1 MIYRNSLSRLVYSIF
16 VVGLAMPVPGALAKS
31 FRRNTEFTRDGK
43 PNIRSSAALVIDL
56 KTNNVLFERDADLVR
71 PIASIS
77 KLFAALVYVQD
88 CKLDPDGLHVMTPAN
103 RDAARGSD
111 RTRLMTGWAY
121 THSDILH
128 AALMRSDNRGMPALA
143 EACGFDAA
151 TFAEKMTQK
160 AQSLGLTKTHFREP
174 NGLSPENVSTAR
186 EVMVALQEAVKIP
199 TLTEIMATQDY
210 TIYAHKNNR
219 TQAIK
224 IHNSD
229 RLLAR
234 NIAEILAGKTGFTNP
249 ARYCLA
255 VAARTFDGEELG
267 MVFLGAEGHLTRF
280 ADFTRVVKWV
290 EKGGVIAKADTR
302 PTAAAADVPSMQPVI
317 MPLLGPL
324 IGPLQNLMHGA
335 HQPEN
340 EAAQE
345 PVKAGDPLVR

>member
-1 MIYRNSLSRLVYSIF
+1 MIYRNSLRRFIYASAVFSLTVSMSDAFARSSR
-16 VVGLAMPVPGALAKS
+16 K
-31 FRRNTEFTRDGK
+31 NTDFTSDGK

-56 KTNNVLFERDADLVR
+56 KTNTVLFERDADLVR

-77 KLFAALVYVQD
+77 KLFAALVYMED
-88 CKLDPDGLHVMTPAN
+88 CKLDPEETHTMTTAN
-103 RDAARGSD
+103 REAARGSD
-111 RTRLMTGWAY
+111 RTRLMTGWTY
-121 THSDILH
+121 SHNDILH

-151 TFAEKMTQK
+151 TFAEKMTEK
-160 AQSLGLTKTHFREP
+160 AQKLGLTKTRFREP

-186 EVMVALQEAVKIP
+186 EVMVALQEAIKIP
-199 TLTEIMATQDY
+199 TLTEIMGTQEY

-224 IHNSD
+224 IRNSD
-229 RLLAR
+229 RLLAKH
-234 NIAEILAGKTGFTNP
+234 IAEILAGKTGFTNP

-290 EKGGVIAKADTR
+290 EKGGIIAKAETK
-302 PTAAAADVPSMQPVI
+302 PAAADASISPMI
-317 MPLLGPL
+317 MPLIVPL
-324 IGPLQNLMHGA
+324 IKPLETMLHGA
-335 HQPEN
+335 AIPQ
-340 EAAQE
+340 ATGSTQQ
-345 PVKAGDPLVR
+345 AGMPNSISVLR